1 MFVGKVKVLIV
12 LVPLSFRN
20 VAGMFSKED
29 FDVLAPAV
37 DAFSLM
43 TYDYSNPSR

>member
-1 MFVGKVKVLIV
+1 M
-12 LVPLSFRN
+12 PLAWWHMTIQIRP
-20 VAGMFSKED
+20 GKED